1 MTSLQDLLRVT
12 RLMTRFGMTPAQAAM
27 VAGLAWGEA

>member
-1 MTSLQDLLRVT
+1 MSLQTLLRVT
-12 RLMTRFGMTPAQAAM
+12 RLINRFGMTPAQASM

>member
-1 MTSLQDLLRVT
+1 MTMHALLRVT
-12 RLMTRFGMTPAQAAM
+12 RLINRFGMTPAQAAM

>member
-1 MTSLQDLLRVT
+1 MTLQTLLRVT
-12 RLMTRFGMTPAQAAM
+12 RLINRFGLTPAQALT